1 MLAAFA
7 LLAPASLYL
16 GVRYRTKLF
25 AGVFVTGILSEIVGY
40 AGRIL
45 LHSDPFEKNYFLI
58 YLICLTLGPTFV
70 AAAIYLTL
78 ARIVVAYGENISRIK
93 PRSYTMLFSGFDI
106 VALVVQATGG
116 GMAAVAWKKVDVSLR

>member
-93 PRSYTMLFSGFDI
+93 PRSYTLLFSGFDI